1 MDNFYTIFLDNS
13 PKERAIISQVVT
25 ALGKSKACKISNILL
40 LELEK
45 DMEER
50 KEALLFSL
58 YFLLETRVRVTS
70 SASGISTA
78 ISILGKNVGTE
89 SGPQIVFITS
99 I

>member
-1 MDNFYTIFLDNS
+1 M
-13 PKERAIISQVVT
+13 
-25 ALGKSKACKISNILL
+25 GKSKACKISNILL

-99 I
+99 IWVELSDRDKTLKQSYPALEIIWKKF